1 MSQRQISIAFQTDKS
16 AAEYIELAQL
26 VDGYKFDAV
35 TVYCDAPYH
44 PSFSPLILMAQHIKH
59 SRIGAAAIPPSR
71 IHPID
76 IAAEA
81 ALLADVAQAGIYV
94 GFARGGWLEA
104 HGITEAQPPLQ
115 TIREAIDIV
124 RYLWSGKS
132 GGYQGQVYQIA
143 EHVTAPYPLPTENV
157 PILIGTWGKKLAA
170 LAGEI
175 ADEVKIGGSANPDV
189 IPVIADYIATG
200 EEKVGREKGTVGVVI
215 GAVSV
220 VDEDRNA
227 ARWEVKRQVALYLP
241 IVAKLDPTI
250 QLEPELLARIEQHV
264 NYKDN
269 DAAARLISDEVLDK
283 FAFAGNPNDL
293 IEHAERLF
301 AAGASRVEFGTPHGL
316 NPKTGIQLLG
326 EKVLPVLRQTTN

>member
-1 MSQRQISIAFQTDKS
+1 MSKREVSIAFQTDKS
-16 AAEYIELAQL
+16 ASEYVEIAQL
-26 VDGYKFDAV
+26 VDNYGFDAV

-44 PSFSPLILMAQHIKH
+44 PSFGPLLLMAQHIKR

-76 IAAEA
+76 IAAET
-81 ALLADVAQAGIYV
+81 ALLADVAQAGIYI

-104 HGITEAQPPLQ
+104 HGISEAQLPIQ
-115 TIREAIDIV
+115 AIREAIDIV

-132 GGYQGQVYQIA
+132 GGYQGRVYQIA
-143 EHVTAPYPLPTENV
+143 EHVTAPYPLPQENI

-170 LAGEI
+170 VAGEI

-189 IPVIADYIATG
+189 IPAMADYIAVG
-200 EEKVGREKGTVGVVI
+200 EKIAGREKGSVGIVI

-220 VDEDRNA
+220 VDEDRQA

-250 QLEPELLARIEQHV
+250 QLDPELVARIENFSNQ
-264 NYKDN
+264 KDA
-269 DAAARLISDEVLDK
+269 DAAARLISDDILDK
-283 FAFAGNPNDL
+283 FAFAGNPDDL
-293 IEHAERLF
+293 INHANRLF
-301 AAGASRVEFGTPHGL
+301 EAGATRIEFGTPHGL
-316 NPKTGIQLLG
+316 NPKTGIRLLG
-326 EKVLPVLRQTTN
+326 EKVLPVLQRQWQ